1 VDWSI
6 LWWLLA
12 TLLVLAGLA
21 GTILPALPGV
31 PLVFAGLL
39 LGGWLTDFTTMGWVT
54 VGIFALLT
62 VLAQVVDFLA
72 SAYGARY
79 AGAGVRAFWGA
90 TIGAI
95 VGIFFGLPGII
106 LGPFLGAVIGEI
118 SGGNSWRASGKAG
131 LGAWLGLIFATAFKL
146 SISFLMIGVFLLQL
160 GWQD

>member
-1 VDWSI
+1 VDWDI

-39 LGGWLTDFTTMGWVT
+39 LGGWLTDFTTMGWAT
-54 VGIFALLT
+54 VAIFALLT
-62 VLAQVVDFLA
+62 VVAQIVDFLA

-90 TIGAI
+90 TIGAV

-106 LGPFLGAVIGEI
+106 LGPFLGAVIGEL

-131 LGAWLGLIFATAFKL
+131 IGAWLGLVFATAFKL
-146 SISFLMIGVFLLQL
+146 SVCFLMIGIFLLQL
-160 GWQD
+160 TWGE

>member
-1 VDWSI
+1 VDWNI

-39 LGGWLTDFTTMGWVT
+39 LGGWLTDFTTMGWAT
-54 VGIFALLT
+54 VAIFALLT
-62 VLAQVVDFLA
+62 VVAQIVDFLA

-90 TIGAI
+90 TIGAV

-106 LGPFLGAVIGEI
+106 LGPFLGAVIGEL

-131 LGAWLGLIFATAFKL
+131 IGAWLGLVFATAFKL
-146 SISFLMIGVFLLQL
+146 SVCFLMIGIFLLQL
-160 GWQD
+160 TWGD